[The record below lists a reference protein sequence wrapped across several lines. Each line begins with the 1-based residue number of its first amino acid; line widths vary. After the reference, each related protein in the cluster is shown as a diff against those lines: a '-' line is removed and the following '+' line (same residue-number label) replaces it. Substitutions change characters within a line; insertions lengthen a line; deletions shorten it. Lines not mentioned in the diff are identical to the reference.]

1 MTVETE
7 TAKTSFDM
15 IKFLRALK
23 QDVQPV
29 IQARTQPERL
39 GSIYRH
45 AAMLSAFGSYPCSCD
60 CQHCSLQSMLQAAS
74 FHGVKLFLFM

>member
-1 MTVETE
+1 MTENMTVETE

-29 IQARTQPERL
+29 IQAKTLPELRRT
-39 GSIYRH
+39 
-45 AAMLSAFGSYPCSCD
+45 
-60 CQHCSLQSMLQAAS
+60 
-74 FHGVKLFLFM
+74 